1 MSTRTMLR
9 PTVPLPS
16 VLFYLKSHNVAS
28 KIHLERARSSTIT
41 IDRNIQAVEQI
52 GIRDRQNSICRLP
65 YELSIPTTT
74 VDEIISNHLDM
85 REVSIRWVENC
96 SHLFNMSIV

>member
-1 MSTRTMLR
+1 MQLRSVRSWIVSTRTMLR

-52 GIRDRQNSICRLP
+52 GIRD
-65 YELSIPTTT
+65 
-74 VDEIISNHLDM
+74 
-85 REVSIRWVENC
+85 
-96 SHLFNMSIV
+96 